1 MATKMEVNTDGR
13 VRKRLTLKEKKEILR
28 LYPKQICMNEVMR
41 LFDIKSRTTVVRLEK
56 KREFFLSVQENDKI
70 SKKIHRKRKFEE
82 VEEILL
88 DFVEENN
95 KRDMPISR
103 NDLKQEALNIA
114 RRLQIEGFTGSNGW
128 IQKFM
133 KRNDLGSISLHGEE
147 AAASQEVADNWIA
160 NDVPNITQPYR
171 NENSFNCDET
181 GTQYRALPKKTLA
194 RKGQEKCGKV
204 NKERLSVLFCCSA
217 AG

>member
-1 MATKMEVNTDGR
+1 MEDNTDGR
-13 VRKRLTLKEKKEILR
+13 VRKRLTLREKQEILR
-28 LYPKQICMNEVMR
+28 LYPKQ
-41 LFDIKSRTTVVRLEK
+41 
-56 KREFFLSVQENDKI
+56 ENDKT
-70 SKKIHRKRKFEE
+70 SKKIYRKRKFEE

-133 KRNDLGSISLHGEE
+133 KRNDLGSVALHGEE

-160 NDVPNITQPYR
+160 NHVPNIIQSYR
-171 NENSFNCDET
+171 NEDIFNCDKT

-194 RKGQEKCGKV
+194 RKGQKKKGG
-204 NKERLSVLFCCSA
+204 NA
-217 AG
+217 AGKKLPPLVIGNSKKPRIFTKVKLDI